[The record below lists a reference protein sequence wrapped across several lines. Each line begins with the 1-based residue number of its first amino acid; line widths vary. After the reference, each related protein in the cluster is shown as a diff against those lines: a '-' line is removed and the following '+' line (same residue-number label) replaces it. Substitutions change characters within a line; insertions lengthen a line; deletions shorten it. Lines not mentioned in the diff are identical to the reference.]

1 MRILVCGGRE
11 FGDLAE
17 YREEQH
23 HKPDSY
29 IVRKKEKEYKFIFD
43 TLESI
48 AREFLYNYP
57 SEERMLPSE
66 IEIISGCAKG
76 ADSVGVDWAAAN
88 WLPCRQFPAD
98 WETHGKAA
106 GPIRNQQMLD
116 EGKPDLVVAFP
127 GGRGTADMVRR
138 AKKAGVEVRVIE
150 YPL

>member
-23 HKPDSY
+23 HEPDSY
-29 IVRKKEKEYKFIFD
+29 IVRKKEKEYRFIFD
-43 TLESI
+43 ALEKI
-48 AREFLYNYP
+48 ASEFLPGYP
-57 SEERMLPSE
+57 SEKLMLPFG

-76 ADSVGVDWAAAN
+76 ADSVAVDWSIVN
-88 WLPCRQFPAD
+88 WLPCHKYSAD

-127 GGRGTADMVRR
+127 GGKGTADMVRR
-138 AKKAGVEVRVIE
+138 AKKAGVKVRVIE
-150 YPL
+150 YP